1 MRSLLASAG
10 APVIEGDAIMTEQP
24 QDQPAVPQ
32 TSPQSAY
39 GAVGSSPSGPPG
51 KPRNI
56 GVCILLEIVTIG
68 IYGLFWVYWTQKEI
82 KDHSGQG
89 LGGGLGLVIYIF
101 VAPVTFFLVPND
113 IEKMLQQAGRTSR
126 VSLVTGFWV
135 LLPLVGPIVWF
146 VKVQGQLNDYW
157 QSLGAT
163 A

>member
-1 MRSLLASAG
+1 
-10 APVIEGDAIMTEQP
+10 MTEQP
-24 QDQPAVPQ
+24 QEPAAAPPPQP
-32 TSPQSAY
+32 AY
-39 GAVGSSPSGPPG
+39 GAAYGTTGSAASGAPG
-51 KPRNI
+51 KQRSI

-101 VAPVTFFLVPND
+101 VSPVTFFLVPND
-113 IEKMLQQAGRTSR
+113 VEKMLQQAGRTSR

-135 LLPLVGPIVWF
+135 LLPIAGPIVWF